1 MLRIEVVSYIETLKL
16 FKLEK
21 KYYIVGWLSDLDVHA
36 SKMFLFIQF
45 SALTVYFV
53 VLIDFPLNLAA
64 VFRFLELQISS
75 TNNDF
80 GYERNPTH
88 SWNVM
93 IENI

>member
-1 MLRIEVVSYIETLKL
+1 MLDVVSSIDNLKL

-64 VFRFLELQISS
+64 GIRFLELQVSS
-75 TNNDF
+75 INNAI
-80 GYERNPTH
+80 GYERIPTQ

-93 IENI
+93 IQNK